1 MQRLLALSLFSL
13 SLFMFSF
20 STLANDPIETGTF
33 NNKAIYG
40 YDTVAYWTQNKPVKG
55 SEDYIT
61 QWRGADWYF
70 VSAEHLAMFVADPVK
85 YAPQYGGYC
94 AYAMSN
100 DSFASIDEEAFTIY
114 QDKLY
119 LNYNKRIMKK
129 WQADKDAYI
138 QLANEYYPNKVT
150 LP

>member
-1 MQRLLALSLFSL
+1 MRQLLSVIFLLV
-13 SLFMFSF
+13 SF
-20 STLANDPIETGTF
+20 TASAADPVETGTF

-40 YDTVAYWTQNKPVKG
+40 YDTVAYWTQSQAVKG
-55 SEDYIT
+55 DEQYST
-61 QWRGADWYF
+61 AWRGADWYF
-70 VSAEHLAMFVADPVK
+70 ANADNMSLFISNPEK

-114 QDKLY
+114 KDKLY
-119 LNYNKRIMKK
+119 LNYNKRIMHK
-129 WQADKDAYI
+129 WLADKDEYI
-138 QLANEYYPNKVT
+138 LLANGFYPQKVT

>member
-1 MQRLLALSLFSL
+1 MQRLLALTLL
-13 SLFMFSF
+13 MFSF
-20 STLANDPIETGTF
+20 TALANDPIETGTF

-40 YDTVAYWTQNKPVKG
+40 YDTVAYWTQNKLVKG
-55 SEDYIT
+55 DDAYT
-61 QWRGADWYF
+61 AKWRGADWYF
-70 VSAEHLAMFVADPVK
+70 ASAKHLALFIAQPEK

-138 QLANEYYPNKVT
+138 QLANEFYPNKVT
-150 LP
+150 LH